1 MRKPQVTR
9 HKLENADYEIHVVG
23 APRESL
29 RDFYL
34 AMLRFSW
41 PASLSIIALGY
52 LLVNAAYA
60 LVYSAVGGVDNMH
73 EGSFLEA
80 FFFSVQTMG
89 TIGYGGMA
97 PHSRAA
103 NLVVVSESVVSLI
116 VTALATGLVFAKF
129 SRPSARVMFSQR
141 ATIGLVDG
149 VRMFSCRISNQ
160 RSNTIVDAEVRL
172 SMVRTDV
179 SKDGK
184 TFYRTLELP
193 LVRSRISSLSRSWT
207 IQHVIDDASPL
218 SRETEESCA
227 TKEIELQLTISGT
240 DDLFMQSVHA
250 ARRYTW
256 KELAWGYRLVDIMT
270 DNGDTLVLD
279 LTRFHDIE
287 PVREARAD

>member
-256 KELAWGYRLVDIMT
+256 KELAWGHRLVDIMT

-287 PVREARAD
+287 PVPEARAD